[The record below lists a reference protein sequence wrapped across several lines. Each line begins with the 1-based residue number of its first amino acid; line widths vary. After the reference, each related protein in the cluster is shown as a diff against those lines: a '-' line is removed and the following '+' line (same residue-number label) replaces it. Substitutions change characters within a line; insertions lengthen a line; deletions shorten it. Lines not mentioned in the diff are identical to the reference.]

1 MILHIPSL
9 QDVGKA
15 AQAFLN
21 ATQQANGV
29 YTLYGE
35 MGAGKTT
42 FVKAVC
48 EAMGVQDTV
57 NSPTFAIINEYNKPS
72 GEPVYHFDF
81 YRLKHPD
88 EAFDLGCEDYFASG
102 RTCFIEWPEKIGHY
116 LPDMCTRVDITVL
129 PDGSRRIEFNES
141 SD

>member
-9 QDVGKA
+9 QDVEKA
-15 AQAFLN
+15 AHAFLN
-21 ATQQANGV
+21 ATQQAKGI
-29 YTLYGE
+29 YTLYGD
-35 MGAGKTT
+35 MGTGKTT
-42 FVKAVC
+42 FIKAVC
-48 EAMGVQDTV
+48 KAMGVQDTV
-57 NSPTFAIINEYNKPS
+57 NSPTFAIINEYSKPS

-102 RTCFIEWPEKIGHY
+102 HTCFIEWPEKIGHY
-116 LPDMCTRVDITVL
+116 LPDTCTRVDMTLL
-129 PDGSRRIEFNES
+129 PDGARRIEFNES